1 MCGIVAVVTPSEID
15 APLIDRMRD
24 RLAHRGPDGSRTW
37 VSKHETGAVGFGFRR
52 LAIIDLS
59 DAAMQ
64 PMRSA
69 DGALTLVYNG
79 EIYNYIELRDEL
91 RARKHVF
98 RTQSDTEVLLAA
110 YQEWGAEC
118 LPRLNGMFAFALWDA
133 RQRRLLVARD
143 RFGEKPM
150 FFARLPRGGIA
161 FASEAK
167 ALFAH
172 PDLGAA
178 IDQDTLGSYVA
189 GRYFEHD
196 EPTLFK
202 GIKRLPGAHAMTV
215 DERGEVTRS
224 WTYWTLEFAASRD
237 SYRETDT
244 VEQFRTLL
252 DRSVSMRLRSDV
264 PVGTSLSGGL
274 DSSTVVALVAGMKD
288 ERGIITQNTFTARF
302 DDDPALSEGEY
313 VDMVAAATGV
323 KAHMVTPDPRR
334 LIEESRDLHYHQE
347 EPFLSAS
354 IYLQWCVARLAAANA
369 TTVILDGQGA
379 DELLGGYQYYFPAH
393 QLDLVESGRW
403 WPAVRETTLFSR
415 RLKQASR
422 QFPDAGRRF
431 NRNAALNLAQLAVAV
446 VRQRRGGAGARGG
459 RYRAMRASALVEN
472 SLPQLL
478 RYADRNAM
486 AFSRETRLPFLDY
499 DLVDFVARLPEQA
512 IVGDGWQKLI
522 LRRAGEGLVPT
533 QVLWRADKMGYAA
546 PLDRWLRD
554 ELKTWAHDRLFSGP
568 VTHLEAYDRRALEG
582 LWNEHQ
588 SGRAERSWAL
598 WRWISLNEWLCL
610 LEDGAWSAGR
620 AGEPATSTRS

>member
-1 MCGIVAVVTPSEID
+1 
-15 APLIDRMRD
+15 
-24 RLAHRGPDGSRTW
+24 
-37 VSKHETGAVGFGFRR
+37 
-52 LAIIDLS
+52 
-59 DAAMQ
+59 MQ

-252 DRSVSMRLRSDV
+252 DRSVSNRTGV
-264 PVGTSLSGGL
+264 
-274 DSSTVVALVAGMKD
+274 SSTVFA
-288 ERGIITQNTFTARF
+288 
-302 DDDPALSEGEY
+302 
-313 VDMVAAATGV
+313 
-323 KAHMVTPDPRR
+323 
-334 LIEESRDLHYHQE
+334 
-347 EPFLSAS
+347 
-354 IYLQWCVARLAAANA
+354 
-369 TTVILDGQGA
+369 
-379 DELLGGYQYYFPAH
+379 
-393 QLDLVESGRW
+393 
-403 WPAVRETTLFSR
+403 
-415 RLKQASR
+415 
-422 QFPDAGRRF
+422 
-431 NRNAALNLAQLAVAV
+431 
-446 VRQRRGGAGARGG
+446 
-459 RYRAMRASALVEN
+459 ASAE
-472 SLPQLL
+472 P
-478 RYADRNAM
+478 
-486 AFSRETRLPFLDY
+486 
-499 DLVDFVARLPEQA
+499 PE
-512 IVGDGWQKLI
+512 
-522 LRRAGEGLVPT
+522 
-533 QVLWRADKMGYAA
+533 
-546 PLDRWLRD
+546 
-554 ELKTWAHDRLFSGP
+554 GP
-568 VTHLEAYDRRALEG
+568 PVM
-582 LWNEHQ
+582 
-588 SGRAERSWAL
+588 
-598 WRWISLNEWLCL
+598 
-610 LEDGAWSAGR
+610 
-620 AGEPATSTRS
+620 